1 MFAPFSPLS
10 PMSPISPVLVPYPF
24 VYPMVSPLQSFAL
37 PVIPG
42 PLPMTPPPTMQPTP
56 TPKVP
61 PSAKNNLT
69 VVTSVAQP
77 IATSQSYSPHR
88 VVDGATLLPTGS
100 HRVDNVTAA
109 RAVVRPLST
118 PPTPVHG
125 PDASIAK
132 VRNRRLEPTSCP
144 VLIHACSY
152 SPRRCREAARRS
164 EVDGHPFRIR
174 IQAISYT
181 FWKTVSSF
189 SGILD
194 SVVVTL
200 LIPRNAL
207 ARAALW

>member
-1 MFAPFSPLS
+1 MRELHGRPMHRRRGLQICPPRYQCVYIDWLIPLVPYSWCTTVDDDDGLFGYPEPPMFAPFSPLS

-24 VYPMVSPLQSFAL
+24 VYPMVSPLQPFAL

-56 TPKVP
+56 TLKVP

-69 VVTSVAQP
+69 VVTSVARP
-77 IATSQSYSPHR
+77 IATAQPYSPHR

-100 HRVDNVTAA
+100 HRVDNATAA

-132 VRNRRLEPTSCP
+132 VRNRRL
-144 VLIHACSY
+144 
-152 SPRRCREAARRS
+152 
-164 EVDGHPFRIR
+164 
-174 IQAISYT
+174 
-181 FWKTVSSF
+181 
-189 SGILD
+189 
-194 SVVVTL
+194 
-200 LIPRNAL
+200 
-207 ARAALW
+207 